1 MPPLIQLEPL
11 LSIYF
16 ERLAMNT
23 DTLESPPTSHSDLT
37 DQTGNS
43 LTTEDDWKRYL
54 GIIPEHSPSQDQSL
68 RLALVKLFH
77 QYALE
82 GRRLF
87 HLTVTYKEYRDTPYD
102 QRICNQFF
110 INFYLKSFLPSLLS
124 TRDFHLPSKRALQ
137 PICYAFIDEHE
148 SKPKIRKSKVEF
160 PIRLHHHA
168 LLAVPAQTC
177 ERLTTM
183 IGTNVI
189 PLRPKF
195 ASKVMTTH
203 MRKCEPM
210 TMLYASKRL
219 RQYPDFLAFPDR
231 LSH

>member
-1 MPPLIQLEPL
+1 MPTLIQLVLL
-11 LSIYF
+11 LSFNF

-23 DTLESPPTSHSDLT
+23 DTLESTSTSHSVIT

-43 LTTEDDWKRYL
+43 LTTENDWRRYL
-54 GIIPEHSPSQDQSL
+54 GITPDRSLSQVQSH
-68 RLALVKLFH
+68 RLALVKLFQ

-87 HLTVTYKEYRDTPYD
+87 HLTVTYKEYQDTPYD
-102 QRICNQFF
+102 QRICNEYF

-124 TRDFHLPSKRALQ
+124 TRNFHLPCKRALQ

-148 SKPKIRKSKVEF
+148 SKQKVRKSKVEF
-160 PIRLHHHA
+160 PVRLHHHA
-168 LLAVPAQTC
+168 LLAVPEQTC
-177 ERLTTM
+177 ERITTM

-203 MRKCEPM
+203 MRKCDPM
-210 TMLYASKRL
+210 IMLYASKRL
-219 RQYPDFLAFPDR
+219 RQYPVFLAFPDR